1 MVRRHLSQHMELTR
15 AEPGCLR
22 FDVESSSDPLVWTV
36 FEEFVDRAAFD
47 VHQARVRSSE
57 WGRETA
63 GIERDY
69 ASEGGV

>member
-1 MVRRHLSQHMELTR
+1 MVRRHLPRHVELTR

-47 VHQARVRSSE
+47 AHQARVRSSE

-63 GIERDY
+63 GIERHYVIESD
-69 ASEGGV
+69 S